1 MPFQLESDGA
11 RQFLLLA
18 EKGLQINRE
27 RKLAMASALRHSA
40 CSWAM
45 SASLI
50 LSSPWL
56 IRFTSVLGEYF
67 DLFQHI
73 ILFWKMGTTTG
84 QRSQA
89 DNQFWGC
96 SLSKLTDPQEYQ
108 FGSAACKHCL
118 STSRSVLLIVFIQKK
133 PQTSKPPVL
142 LPTGPTLIYLA
153 TLDLLEAKE
162 EGPPLRSIDSE
173 PLRALSKSWLA
184 CITKPKVQHEWSGSV
199 GILHQ

>member
-27 RKLAMASALRHSA
+27 RKSAMASALCHSA
-40 CSWAM
+40 CSGAM

-50 LSSPWL
+50 PFSPCL

-67 DLFQHI
+67 EIFQHI

-89 DNQFWGC
+89 DNQFGGC
-96 SLSKLTDPQEYQ
+96 SLSKLTDPQEYR

-118 STSRSVLLIVFIQKK
+118 WTSSSVLLTVFIQKK
-133 PQTSKPPVL
+133 PQTSQTSIL
-142 LPTGPTLIYLA
+142 SPTGPTLIYLA
-153 TLDLLEAKE
+153 MLDLLEAKD

-173 PLRALSKSWLA
+173 PLGALSKSWLA
-184 CITKPKVQHEWSGSV
+184 CISKPKVQHEW
-199 GILHQ
+199 